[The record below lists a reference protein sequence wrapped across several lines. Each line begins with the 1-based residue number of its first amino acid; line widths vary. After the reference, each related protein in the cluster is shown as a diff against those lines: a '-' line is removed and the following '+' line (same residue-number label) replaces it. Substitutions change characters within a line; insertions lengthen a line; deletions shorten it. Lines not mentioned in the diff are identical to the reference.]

1 MKILEN
7 VDFVKLHVELDGKE
21 LRYGL
26 RFNSFPGQ
34 KNIMPVSETMTIKD
48 VIDNADLILN
58 HLELCERLMEK

>member
-7 VDFVKLHVELDGKE
+7 VDLIKLHVELDGKE

-34 KNIMPVSETMTIKD
+34 RNIMPVSETMTIKD

-58 HLELCERLMEK
+58 HLELCERLMK

>member
-7 VDFVKLHVELDGKE
+7 VDLVKLHVELDGKE

-58 HLELCERLMEK
+58 HLELCERLMK

>member
-7 VDFVKLHVELDGKE
+7 VDLVKLHVELDGKE

-26 RFNSFPGQ
+26 RFNNFPGQ
-34 KNIMPVSETMTIKD
+34 RNIMPVSETMTIKD

-58 HLELCERLMEK
+58 HLELCERLMQ